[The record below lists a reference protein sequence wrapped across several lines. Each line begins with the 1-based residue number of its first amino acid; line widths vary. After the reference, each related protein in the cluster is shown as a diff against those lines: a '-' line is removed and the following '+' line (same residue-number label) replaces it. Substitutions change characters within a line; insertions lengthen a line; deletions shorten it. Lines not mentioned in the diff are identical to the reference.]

1 MFTVA
6 QNLGVQALY
15 SVAWCGKLQTE
26 EGARMLNLF
35 VVNAGSGEKIPTV
48 VREASEQDLAATRD
62 WQTNWETPFAVELP
76 NKVALHRADDGELL
90 GLMSYELDT
99 AALAVEII
107 YVESARHSNA
117 NLLHAEGRR
126 KRYVGI
132 AKALFAYAIQASFDH
147 GFDGVLYFR
156 AKTTELVEYYAQ
168 EFGAIAPMR
177 YDPFRMII
185 LEEAAAKILSDYM

>member
-1 MFTVA
+1 
-6 QNLGVQALY
+6 
-15 SVAWCGKLQTE
+15 
-26 EGARMLNLF
+26 MLNLF
-35 VVNAGSGEKIPTV
+35 VVDAGSGEKIPTV
-48 VREASEQDLAATRD
+48 VREASEQDLTVTRE

-132 AKALFAYAIQASFDH
+132 AKALFAYAIQVSFDH

-168 EFGAIAPMR
+168 EFGADCAN
-177 YDPFRMII
+177 
-185 LEEAAAKILSDYM
+185 AV

>member
-1 MFTVA
+1 MF
-6 QNLGVQALY
+6 
-15 SVAWCGKLQTE
+15 
-26 EGARMLNLF
+26 NLF
-35 VVNAGSGEKIPTV
+35 VVDAGSGEKIPTV
-48 VREASEQDLAATRD
+48 VRETSEQDLTATRD
-62 WQTNWETPFAVELP
+62 WQTNWKTPFAVELP

-99 AALAVEII
+99 TALAVEIT
-107 YVESARHSNA
+107 YVESALHSNA

-132 AKALFAYAIQASFDH
+132 AKALFAYAIQVSFDH

-156 AKTTELVEYYAQ
+156 AKTTELVEYYTQ
-168 EFGAIAPMR
+168 EFGAFAPMR

-185 LEEAAAKILSDYM
+185 LEEAAAKILSAYM

>member
-1 MFTVA
+1 
-6 QNLGVQALY
+6 
-15 SVAWCGKLQTE
+15 
-26 EGARMLNLF
+26 MLDLF
-35 VVNAGSGEKIPTV
+35 VVDAGSGEKIPTV
-48 VREASEQDLAATRD
+48 VRGASERDLAATRD

-76 NKVALHRADDGELL
+76 NKVALHRTDDGELL
-90 GLMSYELDT
+90 GLMSYELD
-99 AALAVEII
+99 AAVLAVEII
-107 YVESARHSNA
+107 YVESACHSNA

-132 AKALFAYAIQASFDH
+132 AKALFAYVIQVSFDH

-156 AKTTELVEYYAQ
+156 SKTTELVEYYAQ
-168 EFGAIAPMR
+168 EFGAIAPMQ

>member
-1 MFTVA
+1 
-6 QNLGVQALY
+6 
-15 SVAWCGKLQTE
+15 
-26 EGARMLNLF
+26 MLDLF
-35 VVNAGSGEKIPTV
+35 VRESASDKKISATIA
-48 VREASEQDLAATRD
+48 EATEHDLVGTQD
-62 WQTNWETPFAVELP
+62 WQTSWTTPFVRQLP
-76 NKVALHRADDGELL
+76 QKVALRRLDNDELL
-90 GLMSYELDT
+90 GLMAYETDESC
-99 AALAVEII
+99 LAVEIV
-107 YVESARHSNA
+107 YMESARHSNA

-132 AKALFAYAIQASFDH
+132 AKALFAYAIQVSFDH